1 METTELMHRS
11 TSEPR
16 RLPNSL
22 RTLLLI
28 ARRGALEALRDRMT
42 LMMSLFFSIVFPIFM
57 VATTVVPA
65 AHKSGSD
72 AESTLKGVLAIY
84 LLIIGLMPSTAA
96 VGIASGQFAGE
107 KEQGN
112 LTPLLATPASNF
124 AIFGGKVIGAIL
136 PSIIFSA
143 IAELI
148 YVLSI
153 ILLTGVHTLGLLSLW
168 MALAMVALVPA
179 TSLFAVTVA
188 SMISSRVRTFNT
200 AQQVSGFALLP
211 LWGIIIGLGYELQ
224 HNGLVLAVFVASLF
238 IIDVVMTYV
247 AASTWSREEVLAKL

>member
-1 METTELMHRS
+1 
-11 TSEPR
+11 
-16 RLPNSL
+16 
-22 RTLLLI
+22 
-28 ARRGALEALRDRMT
+28 MT
-42 LMMSLFFSIVFPIFM
+42 LMMSLFFSLVFPIFM
-57 VATTVVPA
+57 VVTTVVPV
-65 AHKSGSD
+65 AHKNGGSD
-72 AESTLKGVLAIY
+72 STLKGVLAIY

-107 KEQGN
+107 KEQGI

-124 AIFGGKVIGAIL
+124 AIFGGKVIGAII
-136 PSIIFSA
+136 PAIIFSA
-143 IAELI
+143 VAELI

-153 ILLTGVHTLGLLSLW
+153 VLLTSVHTLGLLSLW

-188 SMISSRVRTFNT
+188 SLISSRVRTFNT
-200 AQQVSGFALLP
+200 AQQISGFALFP
-211 LWGIIIGLGYELQ
+211 LWGVIIGLGYELQ
-224 HNGLVLAVFVASLF
+224 NSGLVLAVFVVTMF

>member
-1 METTELMHRS
+1 METSEFMHRS
-11 TSEPR
+11 TAEPR
-16 RLPNSL
+16 RLPNAS

-42 LMMSLFFSIVFPIFM
+42 LMMSLFFSLVFPIFM
-57 VATTVVPA
+57 VVTTVVPT

-72 AESTLKGVLAIY
+72 AESTLAGVLAIY

-107 KEQGN
+107 KEQGI

-124 AIFGGKVIGAIL
+124 AIFGGKVIGAII
-136 PSIIFSA
+136 PAIIFS
-143 IAELI
+143 IVAELI

-153 ILLTGVHTLGLLSLW
+153 VLLTGAHTLGLLSLW

-188 SMISSRVRTFNT
+188 SLISSRVRTFNT
-200 AQQVSGFALLP
+200 AQQISGFALFP
-211 LWGIIIGLGYELQ
+211 LWGVIIGLGYELQ
-224 HNGLVLAVFVASLF
+224 HNGLVLAVFVVTLF
-238 IIDVVMTYV
+238 VVDVVMTYV

>member
-1 METTELMHRS
+1 MESTKLLHRS
-11 TSEPR
+11 TTEPR
-16 RLPNSL
+16 RLPASWH
-22 RTLLLI
+22 TLLLI

-42 LMMSLFFSIVFPIFM
+42 IIMSTFFSLVFPIFM
-57 VATTVVPA
+57 VMTTIVPA
-65 AHKSGSD
+65 AHRSGGDSD
-72 AESTLKGVLAIY
+72 STLKGVLAIY